1 MSRRLSII
9 ITEADQCRMRNVIP
23 WGLISRIMRMLLL
36 QTLDLV
42 ERHGDVVL
50 GALLSGQ
57 LTALDL
63 IKKEVDT
70 HGSSRLKDDSF
81 KPE

>member
-1 MSRRLSII
+1 
-9 ITEADQCRMRNVIP
+9 
-23 WGLISRIMRMLLL
+23 MLLL

-70 HGSSRLKDDSF
+70 HGSSRLKDNNIE
-81 KPE
+81 PE

>member
-1 MSRRLSII
+1 
-9 ITEADQCRMRNVIP
+9 
-23 WGLISRIMRMLLL
+23 MLLL